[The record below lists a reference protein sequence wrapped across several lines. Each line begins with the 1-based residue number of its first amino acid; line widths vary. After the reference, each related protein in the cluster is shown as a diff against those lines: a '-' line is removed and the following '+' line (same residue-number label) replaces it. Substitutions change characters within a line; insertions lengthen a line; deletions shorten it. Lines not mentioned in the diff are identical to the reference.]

1 MVKSKKLSIG
11 VVVLVVMTSLIM
23 ASVAFASND
32 NYGYSFYLGSGH
44 QNAYSGARYR
54 QTSNENNKWKVN
66 LVYNSEGS
74 GGKATF
80 WLAKDNKNRTVV
92 SYTHTIKQ
100 GSGAHYY
107 GATAAASRTNVRL
120 GGENNNSNP
129 CSVSGYWDE
138 ETD

>member
-1 MVKSKKLSIG
+1 MVKNKKLSIYTIILAT
-11 VVVLVVMTSLIM
+11 VIILVM

-32 NYGYSFYLGSGH
+32 NYGYTFQLGPHYKNS
-44 QNAYSGARYR
+44 YSGARYR

-66 LVYNSEGS
+66 LVYNSEGA

-120 GGENNNSNP
+120 GAENNNSSS
-129 CSVSGYWDE
+129 CVVSGYWDE